1 MFVAKK
7 LIEETRVRRPDLY
20 QEILTK
26 IKPYSLESVLEI
38 FDKHLQNVPDIRIFN
53 LCRDK
58 VPEFCWDIIMHMKF
72 PEPGDAIGINLICR
86 VTKSDTQGALDS
98 KHLQSCITNSRL
110 LEFNVEK
117 DILDELAIFSNHMQ
131 LFELANRHKY
141 ATIFMNHNVAI
152 NDLARRLPNA
162 GILKRGGDYNK
173 GFDDKGNEQ
182 YLASFRYVL
191 LEDRGSMKV
200 LYKSL
205 ADLYNVLRRV
215 PLRNIY
221 AFSDV
226 RCVFKR
232 CGSLPTYFNMGKLA
246 KRQLF
251 KNDNP
256 RYEKDITT
264 LLTFMFSRRELL
276 PLNREGLARNKDRT
290 PIDILSFEAMKRNA
304 SKLATG
310 DLRGQWIDCQGSNDA
325 ILTGSQPVEGTG
337 YHYELLGGFSK
348 ELAGQK

>member
-1 MFVAKK
+1 
-7 LIEETRVRRPDLY
+7 
-20 QEILTK
+20 
-26 IKPYSLESVLEI
+26 
-38 FDKHLQNVPDIRIFN
+38 
-53 LCRDK
+53 
-58 VPEFCWDIIMHMKF
+58 MKF

-98 KHLQSCITNSRL
+98 KHLQSCITNSHL
-110 LEFNVEK
+110 LKFNVEK

-141 ATIFMNHNVAI
+141 ATIFMNHDVTI
-152 NDLARRLPNA
+152 EDLLQRLPQA
-162 GILKRGGDYNK
+162 GILERGLDFNKGRNKQGDYR
-173 GFDDKGNEQ
+173 
-182 YLASFRYVL
+182 YLASFQFVL
-191 LEDRGSMKV
+191 VEDRGSVKI

-205 ADLYNVLRRV
+205 SDLYVVLRRV

-232 CGSLPTYFNMGKLA
+232 CGSLPTFFNMEKLA

-251 KNDNP
+251 KNDNL

-264 LLTFMFSRRELL
+264 LLTFMFSRQELL
-276 PLNREGLARNKDRT
+276 PMNREGLARNRDRT
-290 PIDILSFEAMKRNA
+290 PVDVLSFEAMKRNA

-310 DLRGQWIDCQGSNDA
+310 DLRGQWIENQGSAAN
-325 ILTGSQPVEGTG
+325 IMTGIQPVEGTG
-337 YHYELLGGFSK
+337 YYFALIGKNDNLDSEK
-348 ELAGQK
+348 AANKI